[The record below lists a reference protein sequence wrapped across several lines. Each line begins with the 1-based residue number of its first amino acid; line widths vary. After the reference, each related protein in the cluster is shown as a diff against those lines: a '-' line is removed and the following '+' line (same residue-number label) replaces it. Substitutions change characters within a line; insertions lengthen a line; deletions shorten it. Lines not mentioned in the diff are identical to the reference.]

1 MDKHQKSLVAFATGL
16 YTGYAPFAPGTCGSA
31 LAAVLLYFT
40 GSLPTAL
47 HVVLTALLFVGGAL
61 ASERV
66 AKTFGEQDSGKIV
79 IDEIVGILITM
90 IGIPFTGYWVTIGF
104 LVFRFFDITKPP
116 PARYLDTELKNGWG
130 VMLDDAVAGI
140 YGNILLHLMLRSSF

>member
-1 MDKHQKSLVAFATGL
+1 MIAFTTGL
-16 YTGYAPFAPGTCGSA
+16 YSGYAPIAPGTCGSA
-31 LAAVLLYFT
+31 LAAVLLYFL
-40 GSLPTAL
+40 GSIPGVL
-47 HVVLTALLFVGGAL
+47 HVALTAALFVGGAL

-66 AKTFGEQDSGKIV
+66 AADFGEQDSGKIV

-116 PARYLDTELKNGWG
+116 PARLLDTKLKNGWG

>member
-1 MDKHQKSLVAFATGL
+1 MIAFTTGL
-16 YTGYAPFAPGTCGSA
+16 YTGYAPFAPGTWGSA
-31 LAAVLLYFT
+31 LAAVLLYFIADLSM
-40 GSLPTAL
+40 GL
-47 HVVLTALLFVGGAL
+47 HVVLTAALLVGGAF

-66 AKTFGEQDSGKIV
+66 AATFGEQDSSKIV
-79 IDEIVGILITM
+79 IDEIVGMLITM

-116 PARYLDTELKNGWG
+116 PARFLDTKLKNGWG

-140 YGNILLHLMLRSSF
+140 YGNILLQLMLRSSF